1 MKNFFEYDNNNP
13 QERQERFLNYP
24 ELTKFY
30 IALSEELPREEYEN
44 LFESEKQSTFSLT
57 QPSSINKQN
66 QWIR

>member
-1 MKNFFEYDNNNP
+1 MKNFFDYDNSNP
-13 QERQERFLNYP
+13 TERQERFTNYP

-44 LFESEKQSTFSLT
+44 LYESEKQSFYSLL
-57 QPSSINKQN
+57 QPTSIPKQN